1 MKRILKWLWY
11 TVLGVAGLAVV
22 LIIAFFILI
31 FISGPPVNKE
41 SDERNTS
48 ELLEN
53 VETVF
58 EEAVEVKL
66 PEGYRTL
73 LVSSHTQPTVD
84 HEVEYNLVVTSSSA
98 KIQNWAN
105 LNTPFGKG
113 WVKTIPTEMDEI
125 KKANDW
131 RPIKIK
137 ELRCGEQDKKLQKI
151 CNFVKRP
158 TPVLY
163 SFNRLRVDYY
173 QILIAAPDQGF
184 IWLQDV
190 KF

>member
-48 ELLEN
+48 ELLKN
-53 VETVF
+53 VEKVF
-58 EEAVEVKL
+58 EETVEVRL

-73 LVSSHTQPTVD
+73 LVSSLTQPTVD
-84 HEVEYNLVVTSSSA
+84 HEVEYNLVVSSSPA
-98 KIQNWAN
+98 EIQNWAN
-105 LNTPFGKG
+105 LNTPFGKD

-173 QILIAAPDQGF
+173 QILIAAHDQGF
-184 IWLQDV
+184 VWLQDV